1 MYRLEREETMST
13 PYILIDETKSYMKW
27 KGESFP
33 ENITKTYWDIVDWVE
48 GYMEKE
54 FSEFIF
60 DCEMVY
66 FNSSTSKVLFKLF
79 EKMNQAGKA
88 KRVIVNWIC
97 SRDNDIM
104 IEYGEDFKENFENLD
119 FKLSYNS

>member
-1 MYRLEREETMST
+1 MYYLEKEETAST
-13 PYILIDETKSYMKW
+13 PYILIDEARSYMKW

-33 ENITKTYWDIVDWVE
+33 ENISRTYRGILDWVE
-48 GYMEKE
+48 AYMQKDFNE
-54 FSEFIF
+54 FVF

-66 FNSSTSKVLFKLF
+66 FNSSTSKVLFWLF
-79 EKMNQAGKA
+79 EKMDQVGTV

-104 IEYGEDFKENFENLD
+104 IEYGEDFRESFENLD
-119 FKLSYNS
+119 FKFNYNS